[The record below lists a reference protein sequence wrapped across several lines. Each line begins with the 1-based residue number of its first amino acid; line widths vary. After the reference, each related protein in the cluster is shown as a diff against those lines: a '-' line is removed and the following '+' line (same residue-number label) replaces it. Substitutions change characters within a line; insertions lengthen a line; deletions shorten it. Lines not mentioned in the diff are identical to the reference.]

1 MLRIGFLSL
10 TLLLAMTLGLGHAD
24 AAPPA
29 GESAPAETLEY
40 GEAAAGEVDSHGDDA
55 EHGTP
60 PLLTM
65 NLGAAIWNLI
75 IFLVVV
81 ALLGK
86 FVWPQILAGLR
97 GREEKIA
104 HDLAEAE
111 KRHAEA
117 KQMLADYERKLADA
131 QAESRKMLD
140 QAREDA
146 EKLKARLASETETEM
161 QRLRE
166 RATQEINLAK
176 QQALQELYAT
186 GAELATAVAGKI
198 LQRQIQP
205 EDTDRLVRQSLEELE
220 NREAN

>member
-1 MLRIGFLSL
+1 MTKLAYSMV
-10 TLLLAMTLGLGHAD
+10 LLLAMALATPAVAAAPNDAAEAGQTAAAD
-24 AAPPA
+24 AQ
-29 GESAPAETLEY
+29 GET
-40 GEAAAGEVDSHGDDA
+40 GDD
-55 EHGTP
+55 HGAHDAP
-60 PLLTM
+60 PLLSV

-117 KQMLADYERKLADA
+117 KRMLADYERKLADA

-220 NREAN
+220 NRQAS